1 MSTKITP
8 SEMRVAERVGR
19 RAASRWTA
27 ADPDD
32 VTSHLYLW
40 ICQNTAP
47 VDRWRNEPGGEAKL
61 FVALRREAAKFCAR
75 EQQVQ
80 VGRPIRADN
89 FYTVDML
96 TRALPFAFEDTPET
110 LVQENPVT
118 GQTNYS
124 GGSEDFGN
132 AAAILADIR
141 GGLYGLNREIREVLE
156 LRFRDGLTLEEIGEL
171 AGMSKVGAKKRV
183 DRALERLCDAL
194 SGEKL

>member
-1 MSTKITP
+1 MSATIIQE
-8 SEMRVAERVGR
+8 EMRVAERVGR

-40 ICQNTAP
+40 ICENPGP
-47 VDRWRNEPGGEAKL
+47 VARWRSEEGGEAKL

-80 VGRPIRADN
+80 VGRPIRAEN
-89 FYTVDML
+89 FYTTAL
-96 TRALPFAFEDTPET
+96 LARALPFAFEDTPET
-110 LVQENPVT
+110 LVVENPVT
-118 GQTNYS
+118 GQTYS
-124 GGSEDFGN
+124 SGAPEDFGN
-132 AAAILADIR
+132 AAAIMADIR
-141 GGLYGLNREIREVLE
+141 GALYGLNREIREVLE

-183 DRALERLCDAL
+183 DRALDRLCDAL
-194 SGEKL
+194 SGERI